1 MEVIVRKLLRLP
13 PPLGSKTTTRGAIP
27 RRALVVLV
35 AITGCAN
42 GNPPPDRASE
52 NSGTHAMEPAGSAG
66 PGPHGSDIR
75 AAHGPEV
82 ADAVEQIRR
91 ATAHFQDLE
100 LAVAA
105 GYSRDGGACLEH
117 PPEGAMG
124 YHHMNRAWMDDV
136 LELERPEILNFER
149 SADGGYE
156 LTGVEYIV
164 PRSAWTASE
173 PPSILGQELR
183 TAPGMDIWYLHVWV
197 WRENP
202 NGLFADWNPSVACR
216 S

>member
-13 PPLGSKTTTRGAIP
+13 PPLRWKSVTMGAIP
-27 RRALVVLV
+27 RLALIVLAV
-35 AITGCAN
+35 FTGCAT
-42 GNPPPDRASE
+42 GNPLPDRASE
-52 NSGTHAMEPAGSAG
+52 NSGTPAT
-66 PGPHGSDIR
+66 PHGSDIR
-75 AAHGPEV
+75 VVHGPDV
-82 ADAVEQIRR
+82 ADAVERIRR
-91 ATAHFQDLE
+91 ATAPFQDLE

-105 GYSRDGGACLEH
+105 GYSRDGGTCLEH

-124 YHHMNRAWMDDV
+124 YHHMNHAWMDDV

-164 PRSAWTASE
+164 PRSAWSASE
-173 PPSILGQELR
+173 PPSILGQELK
-183 TAPGMDIWYLHVWV
+183 TAPGMEIWYLHVWV
-197 WRENP
+197 WRDNP